1 MSDINSSIMPA
12 LFIGHGSPMN
22 AIEESKYSLAWK
34 ELANSIEEPDVIL
47 CISAHWMTQ
56 GTQVTAMENPKTIH
70 DFGGFPKA
78 LFDVQYPAKG
88 SPSLAKLIKDKVSNI
103 TLDEK
108 DWGLDHGSWSIIR
121 QMYPNADVPVLQLS
135 LDYNKSAQEH
145 YDLGKEL
152 SFLRSKKVLIIAS
165 GNIVHNLRTISW
177 NSSEGY
183 DWANR
188 FDNLVKEKI
197 LNKEHDPLIDYKSL
211 DKDSLLSIPTP
222 EHYYPLLYILALQS
236 ESDSVSIPIEG
247 SELGSISMTSVRIG

>member
-1 MSDINSSIMPA
+1 
-12 LFIGHGSPMN
+12 
-22 AIEESKYSLAWK
+22 
-34 ELANSIEEPDVIL
+34 
-47 CISAHWMTQ
+47 MTQ

-88 SPSLAKLIKDKVSNI
+88 SPSLAKLIKDNVSNI
-103 TLDEK
+103 TLDET

-121 QMYPNADVPVLQLS
+121 QMYPNADIPVLQLS

-152 SFLRSKKVLIIAS
+152 SFLRNKNVLIIGS

-177 NSSEGY
+177 NSSDGY

-197 LNKEHDPLIDYKSL
+197 LNKEHDLLIDYKSL
-211 DKDSLLSIPTP
+211 DKDALLSIPTP

-236 ESDSVSIPIEG
+236 DSDSVSIPIEG

>member
-183 DWANR
+183 NWANR

-211 DKDSLLSIPTP
+211 DKDALLSIPTP